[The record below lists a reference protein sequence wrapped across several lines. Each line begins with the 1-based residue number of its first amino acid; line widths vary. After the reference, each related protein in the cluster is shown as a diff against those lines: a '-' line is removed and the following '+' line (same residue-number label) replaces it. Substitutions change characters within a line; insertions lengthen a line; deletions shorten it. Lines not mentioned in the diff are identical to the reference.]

1 MSSSM
6 ILVDMSDEKQNKTNI
21 FNIKQNPNSIL
32 HVEKKKKGQLKGSSQ
47 KGILIGNN
55 GQIFSV
61 PGEGLVD

>member
-32 HVEKKKKGQLKGSSQ
+32 HVEKKKRTAKRFVTE
-47 KGILIGNN
+47 GNIN
-55 GQIFSV
+55 WK
-61 PGEGLVD
+61 

>member
-32 HVEKKKKGQLKGSSQ
+32 HVEKKKEQLKGSSQ